1 MHQVPEPEAE
11 PAVEAAVVAP
21 AAEDEPEEEDAAG
34 KKKKKKK
41 KNVQLLA
48 GLDKGIEGAIAK
60 GSALVTKSYGT
71 AHRLTLKVSP
81 RR

>member
-1 MHQVPEPEAE
+1 MPEPEAE

-21 AAEDEPEEEDAAG
+21 AAEDEPEEEDTAG
-34 KKKKKKK
+34 KKKKK

>member
-1 MHQVPEPEAE
+1 LHQVPEPEAE

-21 AAEDEPEEEDAAG
+21 AAEDEPEEEDTAG
-34 KKKKKKK
+34 KKKKK